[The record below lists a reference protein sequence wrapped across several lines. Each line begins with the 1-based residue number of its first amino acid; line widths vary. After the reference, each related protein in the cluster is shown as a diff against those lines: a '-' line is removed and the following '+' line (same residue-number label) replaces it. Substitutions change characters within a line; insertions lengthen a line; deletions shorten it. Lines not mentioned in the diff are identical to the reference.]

1 MFLASCGLL
10 PEDLLGVSPALCE
23 HRRSVDGKADGRP
36 EYLVCRP
43 RISSHLRETSRE
55 VSQRAL
61 RTRWMDLREATPSQF
76 RHYAKGGGWFN
87 GAAVSGSRRTAG
99 GSFGV
104 GLDALRAPILYGVRG

>member
-1 MFLASCGLL
+1 M
-10 PEDLLGVSPALCE
+10 EKTDDRPAY
-23 HRRSVDGKADGRP
+23 P
-36 EYLVCRP
+36 VCRP
-43 RISSHLRETSRE
+43 RRSSHLRETSRDF
-55 VSQRAL
+55 SQRAL